1 MRLLWV
7 LLAAAA
13 WASPAAAQ
21 PLGRDRPG
29 PYVIDVRGATSG
41 MPTEAPFYPAAGTAL
56 AVPSR
61 GLGFDV
67 GAHVYLMRVG
77 SSQVGIGASI
87 MQVRGSSPDASATVR
102 LLAPQVSFN
111 FGTGNGW
118 SHLSAGVGTARVETE
133 VSRGDVSGT
142 VRTGSLRTVNFG
154 GGARWFLTRHMAVG
168 FDVRFHRVAA
178 GNGRGAGAG
187 TPRATILT
195 ASAGLSLR

>member
-1 MRLLWV
+1 M

-29 PYVIDVRGATSG
+29 PYVVEVRGATSG
-41 MPTEAPFYPAAGTAL
+41 LPSDAPFYPPVGTAL

-67 GAHVYLMRVG
+67 GAHVYLLRVG
-77 SSQVGIGASI
+77 SSQVGVGASF
-87 MQVRGSSPDASATVR
+87 MQVRGTSPGASATVR

-118 SHLSAGVGTARVETE
+118 SHLSAGIGTARVETE
-133 VSRGDVSGT
+133 VSRGDARGAAS
-142 VRTGSLRTVNFG
+142 TGSLRAVNFG
-154 GGARWFLTRHMAVG
+154 GGARWFLTRHMAAG

-178 GNGRGAGAG
+178 GDARGAGAG
-187 TPRATILT
+187 TPRVTILT
-195 ASAGLSLR
+195 ASAGLSLK